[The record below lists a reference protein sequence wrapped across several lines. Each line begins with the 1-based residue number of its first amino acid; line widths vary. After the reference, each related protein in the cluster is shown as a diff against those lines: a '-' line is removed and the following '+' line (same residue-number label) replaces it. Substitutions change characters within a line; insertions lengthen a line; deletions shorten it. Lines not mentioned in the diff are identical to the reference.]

1 MAQGGSCGQ
10 VASGRDRRPEMGG
23 GGGGHVG
30 GRGGVEPWEAGW
42 ILVEVA
48 TLQTQHPPADFLS
61 SHLFIYSNQ
70 NSFFPAKTFSFP
82 IIFFCL

>member
-23 GGGGHVG
+23 GGSGGGGHVG
-30 GRGGVEPWEAGW
+30 GRGGFEPWEAGW

-61 SHLFIYSNQ
+61 SHLFINSKKSNQ
-70 NSFFPAKTFSFP
+70 NPFFLF
-82 IIFFCL
+82 LL

>member
-10 VASGRDRRPEMGG
+10 VASGRDRRPEMGGGVG

-61 SHLFIYSNQ
+61 SHSKNSNQ
-70 NSFFPAKTFSFP
+70 NSFFLF
-82 IIFFCL
+82 LL

>member
-10 VASGRDRRPEMGG
+10 VASGRDRRPEMGGGGG

-61 SHLFIYSNQ
+61 SHLFINSKNSNQ
-70 NSFFPAKTFSFP
+70 NPFFLF
-82 IIFFCL
+82 LL

>member
-10 VASGRDRRPEMGG
+10 VASGRDRRPEMGGGG

-61 SHLFIYSNQ
+61 SHLFIYSKNSNQ
-70 NSFFPAKTFSFP
+70 NSFFLF
-82 IIFFCL
+82 LL